1 MSLTD
6 GTRKMSKSD
15 PAELSR
21 INILDSPEEIT
32 KKIKR
37 CKTDLVRG
45 LTFNDSERPECH
57 NLLTLYA
64 LLAGKTKEEVE
75 VECVDMGW
83 GQFKPLL
90 TETVIH
96 ALKPIQDKYKDV
108 IDDKGYL
115 ESVLRDGSDKAR
127 AIADSTL
134 ADVKAALGFTV
145 PLKNLSF

>member
-1 MSLTD
+1 M
-6 GTRKMSKSD
+6 
-15 PAELSR
+15 
-21 INILDSPEEIT
+21 
-32 KKIKR
+32 
-37 CKTDLVRG
+37 RG
-45 LTFNDSERPECH
+45 LTFDDSERPECH

-64 LLAGKTKEEVE
+64 LLAGKTKEEVG

-83 GQFKPLL
+83 GKFKPLL

-108 IDDKGYL
+108 IADKGYL
-115 ESVLRDGSDKAR
+115 ESVLRNGSDKAR